1 MVPPHI
7 GKYAEVASGCKD
19 KVVTVKKSKPVT
31 RKPRVDAQ
39 RNRERLLEAARAEF
53 RRSGAN
59 ASLEEIGNQAG
70 VGPGT
75 LYRHFPTRDSL
86 IEAVFRDEVEKL
98 SASAERF
105 AETLPPI
112 EALRA
117 WMLLFTEHIASKRIV
132 APVLKT
138 YAGGPERLYE
148 GARGQLLGAME
159 HLVRRAVQSQELRKD
174 VNPFDLLRALIG
186 LAHETSGPDWNE
198 SARRIVNILIAGSRT
213 AK

>member
-1 MVPPHI
+1 MRRQPPDARTRLWTI
-7 GKYAEVASGCKD
+7 
-19 KVVTVKKSKPVT
+19 KKSKPVT

-138 YAGGPERLYE
+138 YTGGPERLYE

-174 VNPFDLLRALIG
+174 INPFDLLRALIG

>member
-1 MVPPHI
+1 MTR
-7 GKYAEVASGCKD
+7 KR
-19 KVVTVKKSKPVT
+19 KSKPVT

-138 YAGGPERLYE
+138 YSGGPERLYE
-148 GARGQLLGAME
+148 GARGHLLGAME
-159 HLVRRAVQSQELRKD
+159 HLVRRAVQSQELRKEI
-174 VNPFDLLRALIG
+174 NPFDLLRALIG